1 LKIAARTVEALIRA
15 ALKGS
20 PGSDDGVSS
29 YFKCHVQ
36 TAEPKRD
43 KLEAFNEALKD
54 AHSDLK
60 GDAVTKKAVS
70 KKAGKA
76 DEAPT
81 EKADK
86 AEKPADVP
94 ASETPEGAAAEA
106 EAAEGTEKS
115 GS

>member
-1 LKIAARTVEALIRA
+1 ML
-15 ALKGS
+15 
-20 PGSDDGVSS
+20 
-29 YFKCHVQ
+29 
-36 TAEPKRD
+36 
-43 KLEAFNEALKD
+43 
-54 AHSDLK
+54 
-60 GDAVTKKAVS
+60 
-70 KKAGKA
+70 AGRA
-76 DEAPT
+76 DEAPA